1 MAVNGIEL
9 KSIFASAGLRLLTRA
24 EWGARAPRYVNHIQT
39 PTARLWIH
47 HSADDRQGASAVRSH
62 QNFHMDTKGWSDI
75 AYSVLLGDDGTFFE
89 GRGIGVQGGH
99 TANENRVSH
108 AICLLGNFQNRR
120 PTDASVN
127 ALVRAAQLGRDRR
140 WWVPTC
146 GGHRDAPGAST
157 SCPGN
162 HLYNLLPQIRTRV
175 NGSIQPEEDIMTP
188 AQEAKLDEAL
198 TRVRTVERF
207 LDQRT
212 FSSTE
217 SAVYDTWARAR
228 SADVTAGAILS
239 ALPNI
244 SPDVDEQA
252 IATAVVA
259 ALGGSADVTV
269 VKEAVKQALRE
280 GTA

>member
-39 PTARLWIH
+39 PTPRLWIH

-62 QNFHMDTKGWSDI
+62 QNFHMDTRGWSDI
-75 AYSVLLGDDGTFFE
+75 AYSILLGDDGTFFE

-127 ALVRAAQLGRDRR
+127 ALVRAAQLGRDQR

-175 NGSIQPEEDIMTP
+175 NGSIQPEEEEVTPEDIKNIATAVWAHGVPDVSNP
-188 AQEAKLDEAL
+188 ASVAPAEAHLRWANEHARLAYAWAKEAS
-198 TRVRTVERF
+198 E
-207 LDQRT
+207 
-212 FSSTE
+212 
-217 SAVYDTWARAR
+217 
-228 SADVTAGAILS
+228 DVTA
-239 ALPNI
+239 LPN
-244 SPDVDEQA
+244 V
-252 IATAVVA
+252 IANAVVA
-259 ALGGSADVTV
+259 ALPAGSVDVAV
-269 VKEAVKQALRE
+269 VKEAVKAALRE
-280 GTA
+280 GTS